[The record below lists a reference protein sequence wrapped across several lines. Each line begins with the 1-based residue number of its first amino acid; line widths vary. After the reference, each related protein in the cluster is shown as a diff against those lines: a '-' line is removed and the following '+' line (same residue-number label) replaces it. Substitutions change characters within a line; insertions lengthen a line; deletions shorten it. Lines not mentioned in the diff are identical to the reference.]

1 MEYKLTA
8 LCASI
13 RTIRQ
18 HLTLVKRRCN
28 TLKSI
33 DKNSTPLT
41 STIHS
46 HVQWEINETRMRA
59 SFPALVR
66 VRLVLASIAFAGDV
80 GSFLSYAGRN
90 DWQEPLCD
98 QDRQDRHNSDM
109 TYISYPKIHGNHRLL

>member
-46 HVQWEINETRMRA
+46 HVQWEITQT
-59 SFPALVR
+59 LVR
-66 VRLVLASIAFAGDV
+66 VSFAALTGVRLSLASIAFAGDV
-80 GSFLSYAGRN
+80 GRFFS
-90 DWQEPLCD
+90 
-98 QDRQDRHNSDM
+98 
-109 TYISYPKIHGNHRLL
+109 